1 MKQYD
6 VDVIE
11 EMVKDGRNLEGCS
24 IAIAWWANNPQRR
37 KNNDG
42 TFTMLNCEI
51 NEDGSFVAVGF
62 APVHIPKVA
71 VKAFRE
77 TNFVCL

>member
-1 MKQYD
+1 MKQQYD

-11 EMVKDGRNLEGCS
+11 EMVKDGNQEGCS
-24 IAIAWWANNPQRR
+24 IAWWANYPQRI

-42 TFTMLNCEI
+42 TFTMLNCEM
-51 NEDGSFVAVGF
+51 NEDGSFTVVGF
-62 APVHIPKVA
+62 APVHIPKEA
-71 VKAFRE
+71 VKTFKK